1 MRPEPRPVPKK
12 PARMAKPASTTGT
25 LRSEAG
31 AALVLVLV
39 FMIVGGLIVGALTEA
54 VTNGLKNTTNFATA
68 RSAQYD
74 AFSATNLA
82 IQSIRHLPLMSASQT
97 LNASPPTSCVPTGV
111 SEFHGS
117 SDGNGNDV
125 SVWCSTVWN
134 AGAIDTRVVTLSACL
149 SSVLPL
155 ACAASPMLQAV
166 VTFDDYPPG
175 ISVVSLGQC
184 VAYCGTS
191 MTVNSWIRS
200 PVVPSVTGISTATLP
215 TLVATGDINGKA
227 LVTIN
232 GSGFVSAAT
241 VNFVEESNLVPTVD
255 NVIIP
260 ATGVNVNSDGTS
272 LTVLS
277 PSVTVATTYFV
288 TVTTPGGTS
297 AYAGAGDVFGYSAVP
312 PIVTGIVT
320 PGVRPPEG
328 STSGGS
334 FVAITGSGF
343 VSGASVAF
351 VDTADSTIHSA
362 ATFVTVVSN
371 TSITAVSPPVTVA
384 GNYYVVVKTSAGK
397 SGSTAAS
404 IFASQAQ
411 VPIAASILPVSG
423 AAGTPVIITG
433 VGFVIGAT
441 VNFVQE
447 SAGTAA
453 GVSIS
458 VIPTRITASSITVA
472 APSPATTGTTTY
484 FVTVT
489 TGSVTSNSY
498 PVFTY

>member
-260 ATGVNVNSDGTS
+260 ATGVNVKFRRHFAHRSVSVRDG
-272 LTVLS
+272 
-277 PSVTVATTYFV
+277 
-288 TVTTPGGTS
+288 GD
-297 AYAGAGDVFGYSAVP
+297 DVFCHSDDAGRHQRLRRRRRCLWVFGRAP
-312 PIVTGIVT
+312 NRHGHRHARREA
-320 PGVRPPEG
+320 PGRFDIGRFVRGDHWEWVRLRRKRRLRRHRGLHHPLG
-328 STSGGS
+328 RHLRHRRFQYLHHSR
-334 FVAITGSGF
+334 VAARDRGRQLLRRRQD
-343 VSGASVAF
+343 VSG
-351 VDTADSTIHSA
+351 
-362 ATFVTVVSN
+362 
-371 TSITAVSPPVTVA
+371 
-384 GNYYVVVKTSAGK
+384 
-397 SGSTAAS
+397 
-404 IFASQAQ
+404 
-411 VPIAASILPVSG
+411 
-423 AAGTPVIITG
+423 
-433 VGFVIGAT
+433 
-441 VNFVQE
+441 
-447 SAGTAA
+447 
-453 GVSIS
+453 
-458 VIPTRITASSITVA
+458 
-472 APSPATTGTTTY
+472 
-484 FVTVT
+484 
-489 TGSVTSNSY
+489 
-498 PVFTY
+498 